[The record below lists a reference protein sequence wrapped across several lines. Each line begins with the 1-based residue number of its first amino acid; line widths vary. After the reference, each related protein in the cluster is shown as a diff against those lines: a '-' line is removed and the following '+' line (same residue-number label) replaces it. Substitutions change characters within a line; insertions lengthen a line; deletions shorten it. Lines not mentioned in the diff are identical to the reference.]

1 LNLRELMLQMKPVDL
16 GPEQLLDFMADT
28 VDRFRRDT
36 GLAARFVSDI
46 RDDIA
51 LTPYQ
56 CSELVKIVQEAVVNI
71 RKHAFA
77 TNVLVTFG
85 QAADSYRL
93 TVADDGKGFDFT
105 GKIAFDDAVNSV
117 KGPRIIKE
125 RVQGIRGKLTI
136 ESYPAQG
143 SRLEVLVPQKG
154 NASYGEQERQSTNTY
169 R

>member
-1 LNLRELMLQMKPVDL
+1 
-16 GPEQLLDFMADT
+16 
-28 VDRFRRDT
+28 
-36 GLAARFVSDI
+36 
-46 RDDIA
+46 
-51 LTPYQ
+51 
-56 CSELVKIVQEAVVNI
+56 VQEAVVNI
-71 RKHAFA
+71 RKHALA